1 MELNIEIEFA
11 EQLKVMR
18 GTTKKQIYSLS
29 SNESITWEIALKPS
43 EAGDYIIKMDIK
55 FKDPN
60 QNIIEETKTF
70 PFAIK
75 M

>member
-1 MELNIEIEFA
+1 
-11 EQLKVMR
+11 MR

-29 SNESITWEIALKPS
+29 SHEKITWEISLKPI
-43 EAGDYIIKMDIK
+43 ETGDYTIKMNIK
-55 FKDPN
+55 FKDPD
-60 QNIIEETKTF
+60 QNLIEETKSF

>member
-1 MELNIEIEFA
+1 MKII
-11 EQLKVMR
+11 
-18 GTTKKQIYSLS
+18 
-29 SNESITWEIALKPS
+29 WEISLKPI

-55 FKDPN
+55 FKDPD
-60 QNIIEETKTF
+60 QNLIEETKSF